1 MPTPKPPYWTVI
13 FSSELRSEEG
23 YGAMAERM
31 VELARQQ
38 PGFLGVESARD
49 PAGLAITVSYW
60 RSREDIEAWGKVVE
74 HRLAQDLGHRKWYR
88 WYRLRIAHVEE
99 DRAFGDSGGV

>member
-1 MPTPKPPYWTVI
+1 MPTPAPPYWTVI
-13 FSSELRSEEG
+13 FSSVLRNDSG

-31 VELARQQ
+31 VELARKQ

-49 PAGLAITVSYW
+49 PDGLGITVSYW
-60 RSREDIEAWGKVVE
+60 QTREDIAAWKEVAE

-88 WYRLRIAHVEE
+88 WYRLRTCRVEE
-99 DRAFGDSGGV
+99 ERCFGDPGGV